1 VAGPTPLEVRLERE
15 RYVPGEVV
23 RGLVVGV
30 EGGERDV
37 EVSLRFHERSTEYEA
52 TTITIPAGS
61 QGELAPGSSHRF
73 AIDLPD
79 DAPPSHTSR
88 HGALW
93 WTTDARV
100 GEAGSGR
107 TVSRRIEVVPPPLS
121 PAGSAGQPGHAPYPD
136 RID

>member
-1 VAGPTPLEVRLERE
+1 MAGPTPLEVRLERE
-15 RYVPGEVV
+15 QYVPGEVI

-30 EGGERDV
+30 ARGEGNV
-37 EVSLRFHERSTEYEA
+37 EVSLSFHERSTEYEA
-52 TTITIPAGS
+52 TTITIPAAS

-100 GEAGSGR
+100 GEAGSDR
-107 TVSRRIEVVPPPLS
+107 TVSRPIEVIAPPVS
-121 PAGSAGQPGHAPYPD
+121 SARGDRAARAP
-136 RID
+136 R